1 MIQRIQTL
9 YYAFAAVCLIVVT
22 LGVNVFSYE
31 IEEANTSQLN
41 LDFSSYGISASAD
54 FMDVN
59 LNASKYEDLRSL
71 AELENGVVKYDYKV
85 LVYFPFYALTI
96 LLGLMTLAALFMYKK
111 MPLQV
116 RTGRAAF
123 FFTFLLFIF
132 VIVMYYVGGYQFTE
146 VIPEAKATKTLG
158 IGFYLICATVAFL
171 FLGNLGV
178 RRDIKLVKSLDR
190 LR

>member
-9 YYAFAAVCLIVVT
+9 YYGIAAICLIAIT
-22 LGVNVFSYE
+22 LGVNVFSYQISE
-31 IEEANTSQLN
+31 DNSAHLN
-41 LDFSSYGISASAD
+41 LDFSSYGVSGSAD
-54 FMDVN
+54 FFEVD
-59 LNASKYEDLRSL
+59 LNQPKYDDLRSI
-71 AELENGVVKYDYKV
+71 AKLENGVAKYDYKV

-96 LLGLMTLAALFMYKK
+96 ALSLMVLAAIFMFKK

-123 FFTFLLFIF
+123 FFTFLLFVF
-132 VIVMYYVGGYQFTE
+132 VVVMYYAGGTQFTE
-146 VIPEAKATKTLG
+146 VIPDSQSTKTLG
-158 IGFYLICATVAFL
+158 LGFYLLCISIAFL